1 MVSFAANVRRRGWTL
16 REIGLDRRKGIAH
29 GWLKFVEGGVL
40 SLVLTLRTCRDIVI
54 RTTDTEIASCGTNA
68 ESANS
73 FAARLL
79 LVSSRLSQLVK
90 LNKWRDAT
98 MDGWNAMADLIA
110 RVYVYIY
117 IRGRKWNVS
126 KRFRGLSAL
135 SFQSTA
141 VLYSAFVS
149 RIIFFYYPSQLSP
162 CGSYRYLALL
172 QTSLSLSLSRFLI
185 RKGSGYVKRKDVAL
199 VGILLE
205 IPRGS
210 YLSDLSDAFSSS
222 YHLFIFLWDGKL
234 W

>member
-110 RVYVYIY
+110 GVCIYIY
-117 IRGRKWNVS
+117 TWPQV
-126 KRFRGLSAL
+126 KRFQTLSRLKCLKFPIHRGFIFGVRFSNYLLLLSEPTFTVWVLSLSRAL
-135 SFQSTA
+135 T
-141 VLYSAFVS
+141 
-149 RIIFFYYPSQLSP
+149 
-162 CGSYRYLALL
+162 

>member
-1 MVSFAANVRRRGWTL
+1 MHGFVRGQCSSTWMDFKRDRFGSAERNRTRLVKVRRGRRTFTRPDFAYVPRYRYPDDRYRDREQTQRARILSPRGYYSS
-16 REIGLDRRKGIAH
+16 
-29 GWLKFVEGGVL
+29 GVP
-40 SLVLTLRTCRDIVI
+40 
-54 RTTDTEIASCGTNA
+54 
-68 ESANS
+68 
-73 FAARLL
+73 
-79 LVSSRLSQLVK
+79 SRLSQLVK

-172 QTSLSLSLSRFLI
+172 LKPLSLSLSPDF
-185 RKGSGYVKRKDVAL
+185 S
-199 VGILLE
+199 LE
-205 IPRGS
+205 RVQGT
-210 YLSDLSDAFSSS
+210 
-222 YHLFIFLWDGKL
+222 
-234 W
+234 